1 MLRFD
6 GRGVNYMALMYQKTA
21 KGSSLLRILFGHPL
35 YWAYQVFGW
44 GCVWAISLL
53 HVLTEPTD
61 GHDHLPPPHSIVIFF
76 SLACLTHLYRVFIQ
90 LNHWCKLDWRQLLP
104 RALLASLAIATA
116 HALLISAIFSA
127 DLARLS
133 ANEPIPQAHVAF
145 LALGNFVLIAAWS
158 TIYFVY
164 HFQVAFQKMQVNQL
178 RLQVALREAEHRALS
193 AQINPHFLFNS
204 LNTLRSLIDENP
216 EKARAAV
223 TELAR
228 LFRASLK
235 TTHKNLITLRE
246 ELETVESYLGL
257 EQSRFETRL
266 IVRGD
271 IPPEALEAKLPPF
284 LLQTLIENAI
294 KYGIDQQAQTEISY
308 RAQLGAAGL
317 TLQVTN
323 PGQIRSPRDSTTGVG
338 LENSRLRLQLLF
350 GTKASLSLR
359 SLNDN
364 FVLAE
369 ALIPQL
375 KIAL

>member
-1 MLRFD
+1 MSR
-6 GRGVNYMALMYQKTA
+6 MHQKTA
-21 KGSSLLRILFGHPL
+21 KGNSLLRLLLGHPL
-35 YWAYQVFGW
+35 YWACQVFGW

-53 HVLTEPTD
+53 HVLIGPAGEHEPM
-61 GHDHLPPPHSIVIFF
+61 PPPHSIVLFF
-76 SLACLTHLYRVFIQ
+76 GLACFSHLYRVFIQ
-90 LNHWCKLDWRQLLP
+90 INHWCKLDWRKLLP
-104 RALLASLAIATA
+104 RAVIASLAIATA
-116 HALLISAIFSA
+116 HALLISAILSA

-133 ANEPIPQAHVAF
+133 ADKPIPQANVAF
-145 LALGNFVLIAAWS
+145 LTLGNFVLIAAWS

-164 HFQVAFQKMQVNQL
+164 HFQVDFQKMQVNQL
-178 RLQVALREAEHRALS
+178 RLQVALREAEHRVLS

-246 ELETVESYLGL
+246 ELET
-257 EQSRFETRL
+257 
-266 IVRGD
+266 
-271 IPPEALEAKLPPF
+271 EALEAKLPPF

-294 KYGIDQQAQTEISY
+294 KYGVGLQAQTEISY
-308 RAQLGAAGL
+308 RAQLDTAGL
-317 TLQVTN
+317 MLQVTN
-323 PGQIRSPRDSTTGVG
+323 PGQIGSPRDSTTGVG

-359 SLNDN
+359 SVNDN
-364 FVLAE
+364 LVLAE

-375 KIAL
+375 KIAA

>member
-1 MLRFD
+1 MSR
-6 GRGVNYMALMYQKTA
+6 MHQKTA
-21 KGSSLLRILFGHPL
+21 KGNSLLRLLLGHPL
-35 YWAYQVFGW
+35 YWACQVFGW

-53 HVLTEPTD
+53 HVLIGPAGEHEPM
-61 GHDHLPPPHSIVIFF
+61 PPPHSIVLFF
-76 SLACLTHLYRVFIQ
+76 GLACFSHLYRVFIQ
-90 LNHWCKLDWRQLLP
+90 INHWCKLDWRKLLP
-104 RALLASLAIATA
+104 RAVIASLAIATA
-116 HALLISAIFSA
+116 HALLISAILSA

-133 ANEPIPQAHVAF
+133 ADKPIPQANVAF
-145 LALGNFVLIAAWS
+145 LTLGNFVLIAAWS

-164 HFQVAFQKMQVNQL
+164 HFQVDFQKMQVNQL
-178 RLQVALREAEHRALS
+178 RLQVALREAEHRVLS

-246 ELETVESYLGL
+246 ELETVESYLSL

-271 IPPEALEAKLPPF
+271 IPLEALEAKLPPF

-294 KYGIDQQAQTEISY
+294 KYGVGLQAQTEISY
-308 RAQLGAAGL
+308 RAQLDTAGL
-317 TLQVTN
+317 MLQVTN
-323 PGQIRSPRDSTTGVG
+323 PGQIGSPRDSTTGVG

-359 SLNDN
+359 SVNDN
-364 FVLAE
+364 LVLAE

-375 KIAL
+375 KIAA